1 VASGGQSSSAE
12 ALEGEWK
19 GAEGASDN
27 AAWNLPAQRPNHI
40 WSFDFM
46 SARTR
51 RGGPIRIL
59 NTVDEYTRL
68 ALGCRVDRSIGARDV
83 MAELEELFAN
93 RGTPKIIRCDNGREF
108 ITSVLSDWLGE
119 QGIRLAH
126 IEKASPQQNCYVERY
141 NGTMRDETIN
151 GEDFDSVLEARVVLR
166 DWAFVEYNT
175 RRPHRGLGMMTP
187 RQFADAWPKGGK

>member
-1 VASGGQSSSAE
+1 
-12 ALEGEWK
+12 
-19 GAEGASDN
+19 
-27 AAWNLPAQRPNHI
+27 
-40 WSFDFM
+40 
-46 SARTR
+46 
-51 RGGPIRIL
+51 
-59 NTVDEYTRL
+59 L

-83 MAELEELFAN
+83 MAELEELFVD

-187 RQFADAWPKGGK
+187 RQFADAWPTGKK